1 MQPSIGSKVC
11 NLLGDERMTTFTCDC
26 GTKIQRYPSHKPEFT
41 GVTCTYC
48 RSKWK
53 THAVTDANGQAL
65 LWTKYYSCT
74 CGSHP
79 LNIPPKLTRCIC
91 EVGELR

>member
-1 MQPSIGSKVC
+1 
-11 NLLGDERMTTFTCDC
+11 MTTFTCDC
-26 GTKIQRYPSHKPEFT
+26 GTKIQRYPAHKPQFT
-41 GVTCTYC
+41 GVTCTNC

-53 THAVTDANGQAL
+53 TYAHHDSEDGQMG
-65 LWTKYYSCT
+65 LWFAYYSCT

-79 LNIPPKLTRCIC
+79 LNIPPKLTKCIC